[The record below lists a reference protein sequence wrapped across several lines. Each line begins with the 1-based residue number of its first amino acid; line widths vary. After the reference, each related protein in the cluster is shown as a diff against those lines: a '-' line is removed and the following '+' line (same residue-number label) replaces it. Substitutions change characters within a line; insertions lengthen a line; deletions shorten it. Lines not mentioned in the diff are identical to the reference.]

1 MVKKPTTSSIKLL
14 RNYILKGAT
23 TENINTF
30 IESGGCEILTSKI
43 NEIDDISNNKHK
55 NIELIKTAI
64 ILL

>member
-23 TENINTF
+23 AENINTF